1 MKYTTITLL
10 ILTFLSCKE
19 KADEFIPEKF
29 EIETTEVNL
38 PYEVNEIIQFDNG
51 YVCNFENYDDST
63 YHIGYVDKSFHLIQ
77 EKTKQ
82 LNDGIKYLRSIWT
95 AHDTLFAIDIYTV
108 KYWKNNQW
116 NFYKSLPAED
126 KTNYMSNELN
136 YPIYEDDEFIV
147 KSCSRGEFGG
157 AVYFKD
163 KKTGKTYSCES
174 TSIKAVHKIDGSYY
188 VSSSLPHG
196 SGFTKLLKIDDPRKL
211 YEIKKKSQLI
221 DCGWYDIYPEHPRN
235 DEIKHPKGYD
245 QGFEVLIDTMDIMII
260 GAFESKNHL
269 YHIFSDA
276 KNTYLGYFD
285 NKKPIVIDTL
295 VNKVS
300 WYGPVRDIQ
309 NNLNLFPIKSRYLNG
324 VIIREGNKILLIEFK
339 RNTFN
344 SK

>member
-1 MKYTTITLL
+1 MKHIISILL
-10 ILTFLSCKE
+10 ILTLLSCAENDE
-19 KADEFIPEKF
+19 KFIPEKF
-29 EIETTEVNL
+29 EIETTVVNL
-38 PYEVNEIIQFDNG
+38 PYDVNEIIQFENG
-51 YVCNFENYDDST
+51 YICNFESYDDSSF
-63 YHIGYVDKSFHLIQ
+63 HIGFVDKTFHLIE
-77 EKTKQ
+77 EKTNK
-82 LNDGIKYLRSIWT
+82 LNHDLKYLRSIWT
-95 AHDTLFAIDIYTV
+95 SHDTLFVTDIYTV

-116 NFYKSLPAED
+116 NFYKSLPVED

-136 YPIYEDDEFIV
+136 YPIYEDDQFIV

-163 KKTGKTYSCES
+163 KKSDKTYSCES
-174 TSIKAVHKIDGSYY
+174 TSIKAVHKIEGSYY

-196 SGFTKLLKIDDPRKL
+196 SGFTKVIKIDDPRNL
-211 YEIKKKSQLI
+211 YEIKKKSQLV
-221 DCGWYDIYPEHPRN
+221 DCGWYDIYSEDPRN
-235 DEIKHPKGYD
+235 DEIKHPIGYD
-245 QGFEVLIDTMDIMII
+245 KGFEIIIDTMDIMII

-285 NKKPIVIDTL
+285 NKKPIVTDTL
-295 VNKVS
+295 VKKVS

-309 NNLNLFPIKSRYLNG
+309 NNSNLFPIKSRYLNG
-324 VIIREGNKILLIEFK
+324 VILREGNKIRLIEFK